1 MPRPRILVAHLFHEG
16 HCFNPTLTRR
26 TDFFVFEGSAM
37 LEAARGSSGILGG
50 IARALEA
57 AGATIIPSL
66 SAKARPG
73 GPVERAVYDAF
84 RHAILRAARHE
95 APDAVCLSLHG
106 AMLVEGLNDPEGDLL
121 SALRR
126 ALGPAVPIA
135 AGFDLHGYCTPTMLA
150 AADIITACKHNPHSD
165 LQATG
170 ERAARLTLAMLD
182 GSLRPVT
189 AAVRLPFMSRGNSE
203 TAAGPLLEL
212 HELGRAWLAKAP
224 SLVDYSIFN
233 NHSFVDAPGI
243 GQVVLAIGNGD
254 AAPAIAAAQEIGAR
268 MWDARDRFVM
278 TFPDIDAVLD
288 RVLAAPE
295 ARPFV
300 MGDKGDNVL
309 AGAPGDSTALPWR
322 LRERGLDLRV
332 ALPLTDANAV
342 AAARAVGPGGTIT
355 REVGGGLTPGMKPY
369 PLTAT
374 VTHLGDGDFVNTG
387 LYMRGQPSRL
397 GPCATLRAGNLTLL
411 LTSEPGLT
419 QDPAA
424 FSTHGIDIAAQD
436 LVVAKSFFHFKLSFE
451 GVATPIQAD
460 TPGMSRFAPKE
471 LPYVLG
477 RPFYPA
483 DEITLDRIAP
493 TLFDHADRAGVRV
506 RVM

>member
-1 MPRPRILVAHLFHEG
+1 
-16 HCFNPTLTRR
+16 
-26 TDFFVFEGSAM
+26 
-37 LEAARGSSGILGG
+37 
-50 IARALEA
+50 
-57 AGATIIPSL
+57 
-66 SAKARPG
+66 
-73 GPVERAVYDAF
+73 
-84 RHAILRAARHE
+84 
-95 APDAVCLSLHG
+95 
-106 AMLVEGLNDPEGDLL
+106 
-121 SALRR
+121 
-126 ALGPAVPIA
+126 VPIA

-170 ERAARLTLAMLD
+170 ERAARLVLAMLE
-182 GSLRPVT
+182 GALRPVT

-212 HELGRAWLAKAP
+212 HELGRTWLAKAP
-224 SLVDYSIFN
+224 ALVDYSIFN

-254 AAPAIAAAQEIGAR
+254 ATAAIAAAQDIGAR

-278 TFPDIDAVLD
+278 SFPDIDAVLD
-288 RVLAAPE
+288 RVLAEPG

-322 LRERGLDLRV
+322 LHERGLDLNV
-332 ALPLTDANAV
+332 ALPLTDAAAV
-342 AAARAVGPGGTIT
+342 AAARAAGVGGVIT
-355 REVGGGLTPGMKPY
+355 REVGGSLTPGTRPF
-369 PLTAT
+369 PLSAT
-374 VTHLGDGDFVNTG
+374 VLHLADGDFVNTG

-397 GPCATLRAGNLTLL
+397 GPCATVRAGNLTLL

-424 FSTHGIDIAAQD
+424 FTTHGIDIAAQD

-477 RPFYPA
+477 RPFHPA
-483 DEITLDRIAP
+483 DDITLDRIAA
-493 TLFDHADRAGVRV
+493 TLFDHSDRAGVRV